1 VSQTAQVTPVAL
13 KTVKPAV
20 IDQMINNEPQKPT
33 APVPEPGTTASAL
46 PTNWV
51 NEALRDA
58 ETMKQALQNGAA
70 PDLGGTKPWVGNA
83 ILDAL
88 SKYEA
93 LTKARSA
100 QTGAGPS

>member
-1 VSQTAQVTPVAL
+1 MINSEPE
-13 KTVKPAV
+13 KPAALG
-20 IDQMINNEPQKPT
+20 PKT
-33 APVPEPGTTASAL
+33 GTTASAL
-46 PTNWV
+46 PRNWV

-58 ETMKQALQNGAA
+58 KTVNQALQNGAA
-70 PDLGGTKPWVGNA
+70 PNIGGTKPWVGNA

-93 LTKARSA
+93 LTKARAA